1 VLVIATGTLW
11 MLFSMWLV
19 FPHLGMPR
27 MLCVAAGALM
37 WFEFI
42 ALIGYGL
49 ASEDCT
55 QRPCSV
61 MSETL
66 RDAAGLD
73 LPALTAFVFV
83 LAGAEIAREHR
94 RAARRRRLGAAAD

>member
-1 VLVIATGTLW
+1 MVVIATGTLW
-11 MLFSMWLV
+11 LLFSMFLL
-19 FPHLGMPR
+19 FPHLSMPR
-27 MLCVAAGALM
+27 MLVTSATALM
-37 WFEFI
+37 WLQFI

-49 ASEDCT
+49 ASENCT

-73 LPALTAFVFV
+73 LPALAGIVFV
-83 LAGAEIAREHR
+83 LAGAEIARKHR
-94 RAARRRRLGAAAD
+94 RATRRRDLADRA

>member
-1 VLVIATGTLW
+1 MLVIATFTLW
-11 MLFSMWLV
+11 ILFSMWLV
-19 FPHLGMPR
+19 FPHLAMPR
-27 MLCVAAGALM
+27 MLCLTAGALM
-37 WFEFI
+37 WAEFI

-73 LPALTAFVFV
+73 LPALTVFVFI
-83 LAGAEIAREHR
+83 LAGAVIAREHR
-94 RAARRRRLGAAAD
+94 RAGRPRRDVAGRA